1 MAETTANGMHGI
13 RKRYVDLKL
22 SSNVVELIMNFGQK
36 VLRNNAHHILPDG
49 LIIVQGT
56 I

>member
-1 MAETTANGMHGI
+1 MAETRANGMHGI

-36 VLRNNAHHILPDG
+36 LRNNAHHILPDG